1 MRSAVE
7 PGSREEDTIRSS
19 VLRYGVRREE
29 EIGAR
34 LSNECYMNS
43 TELIDNTMGDMPAMQ
58 IRAGWKKNVAPLE
71 GRAEPQS
78 CRNQG
83 SRKEGTQGAQGR
95 RRRTAVMTGH
105 IGRALLPN
113 NRAGDMLA
121 MHQMHA
127 DGK

>member
-1 MRSAVE
+1 M
-7 PGSREEDTIRSS
+7 
-19 VLRYGVRREE
+19 LRYGVRREE

-58 IRAGWKKNVAPLE
+58 IRAGWKRMWPRSRGERSHKVA
-71 GRAEPQS
+71 GT
-78 CRNQG
+78 N